1 METLSAGGIN
11 KTVRELAH
19 TLSIRGYNVTV
30 LQSNPMNMQSEEN
43 VDGYRI
49 IRISSH
55 IDAHIYGFNPTLC
68 QYLRKQLGNL
78 KPDMIH
84 IHGYH
89 TLFSLGVILTLKRVM
104 KVDVPIVFTAH
115 YDPLNHNTL
124 AGKIFGDI
132 YDKTV
137 GCRLLG
143 YCDYI
148 VSVSQFELRNLQRLS
163 DLRGKCIVIPHGVDQ
178 INLNTDRAIL
188 KQRDVIKLL
197 YVGYLLEYKGVQYII
212 EALNEL
218 VNKRRIRKVELT
230 IIGEGEH
237 KSKLTELATKYE
249 LNDNI
254 IWKSFMSPKD
264 VLDEMSHADIFLL
277 LSLSEGYGIVVAEA
291 LSSGIP
297 AIVTKGTALEEF
309 TNEMGCFGVEVPPDP
324 RVVADLVLYVA
335 KNKIQV
341 GPFSG
346 KIRTWAQVGG
356 EYDRLYNKL
365 KRSFQYTP
373 SHGNRREMSFS

>member
-19 TLSIRGYNVTV
+19 TLSIKGHNVTV
-30 LQSNPMNMQSEEN
+30 LQSNPMNMLGEEN
-43 VDGYRI
+43 VDGYKI
-49 IRISSH
+49 IRINSH
-55 IDAHIYGFNPTLC
+55 IDNYTYGFNPMLC
-68 QYLRKQLGNL
+68 QYLRKQLSKL
-78 KPDMIH
+78 KPDIIH

-89 TLFSLGVILTLKRVM
+89 TLFSLGVILTLKWVM
-104 KVDVPIVFTAH
+104 KLDVPIVFTAH

-124 AGKIFGDI
+124 AGKIFGDR
-132 YDKTV
+132 YDKMI
-137 GCRLLG
+137 GHRLLDH
-143 YCDYI
+143 CDYI

-163 DLRGKCIVIPHGVDQ
+163 DLKGKCIVIPHGVDQ
-178 INLNTDRAIL
+178 INLNTDPDIP

-218 VNKRRIRKVELT
+218 VNKRRIKRVELT
-230 IIGEGEH
+230 VIGEGEY
-237 KSKLTELATKYE
+237 KSKLIELATKCE
-249 LNDNI
+249 LNDYI
-254 IWKSFMSPKD
+254 VWKAFMPPKD
-264 VLDEMSHADIFLL
+264 VLDEMSRADIFLL

-309 TNEMGCFGVEVPPDP
+309 TNEKGCFGVEVPPNP
-324 RVVADLVLYVA
+324 KVVTDLILYIF
-335 KNKIQV
+335 KNKIQM

-346 KIRTWAQVGG
+346 KIRTWAQVGE
-356 EYDRLYNKL
+356 EYDRLYRKL
-365 KRSFQYTP
+365 KRS
-373 SHGNRREMSFS
+373 SC